1 MNYISFS
8 LWGDKP
14 IYNVGG
20 IRNAEQYKNFY
31 TDWKMIL
38 YYDNSVPKETIEEL
52 KKLDVCLVD
61 MTDKNI
67 NGYFWRFL
75 AESIDDAEY
84 VIFRD
89 CDSRLS
95 FREKFAVDEWINSG
109 KSLHVMRDHPAHR
122 IPYGND
128 SLGILA
134 GMWGIIKNKINLKE
148 MITEYNKVK
157 NLNYGA
163 DQHFLKNIYTHFL
176 NDMYVNDEF
185 FSGLPFPIKR
195 ENGRFIGERINID
208 EQPLNDDFKYV
219 L

>member
-8 LWGDKP
+8 LFGNKP
-14 IYNVGG
+14 IYNIGA

-31 TDWKMIL
+31 TNWKMIL
-38 YYDNSVPKETIEEL
+38 YYDNSVPLNTIEQL
-52 KKLDVCLVD
+52 KKLDVNLID

-75 AESIDDAEY
+75 AEDIDDAEY
-84 VIFRD
+84 IIFRD

-95 FREKFAVDEWINSG
+95 FREKLAVDDWINSG
-109 KSLHVMRDHPAHR
+109 KSLHVMRDHPFHR

-134 GMWGIIKNKINLKE
+134 GMWGIVKNKINLKE
-148 MITEYNKVK
+148 MITEYDKIQ
-157 NLNYGA
+157 NLNYGD
-163 DQHFLKNIYTHFL
+163 DQHFLKKIYTHFL
-176 NDMYVNDEF
+176 TDMYVNDEF
-185 FSGLPFPIKR
+185 FGGIPFPIKR
-195 ENGRFIGERINID
+195 ENGRFVGERINVD
-208 EQPLNDDFKYV
+208 EQPLDNDFKYV